1 MAKWHRVWKDT
12 KPNDGKRGPWKLVW
26 KRHVHARPKPKYGV
40 RGTVGPAVRFTWS
53 EVESGDG
60 KMPPTKVHR
69 RRVVVQAKLLN
80 QLRKVIA
87 KHYRVSFADVSINA
101 NSWYRSPEYNAQI
114 GGARF
119 SQHVEARAT
128 DIVVIVN
135 GTRLHPRKVAELAE
149 AVPAFK
155 NGGIGWYDAEHGNFT
170 HVDHRP
176 DGPARWVNRG

>member
-1 MAKWHRVWKDT
+1 MAKWRRVWKDT
-12 KPNDGKRGPWKLVW
+12 KPRDGKPGPWRRAW
-26 KRHVHARPKPKYGV
+26 KRVVPARRKYGV
-40 RGTVGPAVRFTWS
+40 NGTVGPAVRFTWS

-80 QLRKVIA
+80 QFRKVIA

-101 NSWYRSPEYNAQI
+101 NSWYRSPAYNEKI
-114 GGARF
+114 GGALF

-128 DIVVIVN
+128 DIVVVVN

-149 AVPAFK
+149 AVPAFR

-170 HVDHRP
+170 HVDHR
-176 DGPARWVNRG
+176 DGAARWVNNG